1 MTGTSGDDRGPR
13 GAPHGAPYT
22 APYGGPYAS
31 APAVHQHSGATAS
44 MVVGILALAL
54 SCGYGLTLL
63 ASPVAWWLGRRSLR
77 EIDASGGTL
86 SGRGL
91 AQAGMVT
98 GIVGTV
104 LLGVAVL
111 AVVGMLVYLFSY
123 HGQRF

>member
-1 MTGTSGDDRGPR
+1 MTGTSGDDR
-13 GAPHGAPYT
+13 APYA
-22 APYGGPYAS
+22 APYA
-31 APAVHQHSGATAS
+31 APRPWTAGHPHSGATTS
-44 MVVGILALAL
+44 LVVGVLALAL
-54 SCGYGLTLL
+54 ASGFGLSLL

-104 LLGVAVL
+104 LLAIAVL
-111 AVVGMLVYLFSY
+111 AVAGMLVYLFRY
-123 HGQRF
+123 HGQPF

>member
-1 MTGTSGDDRGPR
+1 MTDISGDDR
-13 GAPHGAPYT
+13 APYA
-22 APYGGPYAS
+22 APY
-31 APAVHQHSGATAS
+31 APPPTVPTVHQHTGATTS
-44 MVVGILALAL
+44 LVVGVLALAL
-54 SCGYGLTLL
+54 ASGFGLSLL

-104 LLGVAVL
+104 LLGIAVL
-111 AVVGMLVYLFSY
+111 AVVAMLVYLFRY
-123 HGQRF
+123 HGQPF

>member
-1 MTGTSGDDRGPR
+1 MTGTSGDDR
-13 GAPHGAPYT
+13 APHGAPYT
-22 APYGGPYAS
+22 APYGGPYTAA
-31 APAVHQHSGATAS
+31 APTVHQHSGATAS